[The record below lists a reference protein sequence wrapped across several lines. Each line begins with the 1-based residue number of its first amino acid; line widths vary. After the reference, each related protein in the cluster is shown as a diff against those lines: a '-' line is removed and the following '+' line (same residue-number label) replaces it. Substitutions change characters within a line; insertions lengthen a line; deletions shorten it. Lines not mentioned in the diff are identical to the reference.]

1 MTLALSLRRTY
12 PDDDDERNREHFW
25 TVSSEGVY
33 VGTIVFQATLPKP
46 MWRWSITVQYASPG
60 ISKGGDGATREDAM
74 AGFRKA
80 WDAYRASLGDGRWLQ
95 WIKHVELVDDRA
107 KAKQY

>member
-1 MTLALSLRRTY
+1 MTLALRLRRTY
-12 PDDDDERNREHFW
+12 PDDADERNRGRFW

-33 VGTIVFQATLPKP
+33 IGSIVLQATLAKP

-60 ISKGGDGATREDAM
+60 ISKGGDGATRENAM

-80 WDAYRASLGDGRWLQ
+80 RDAYRASLGDDRWLQ
-95 WIKHVELVDDRA
+95 WIKHVERVDARTRIVRR
-107 KAKQY
+107 